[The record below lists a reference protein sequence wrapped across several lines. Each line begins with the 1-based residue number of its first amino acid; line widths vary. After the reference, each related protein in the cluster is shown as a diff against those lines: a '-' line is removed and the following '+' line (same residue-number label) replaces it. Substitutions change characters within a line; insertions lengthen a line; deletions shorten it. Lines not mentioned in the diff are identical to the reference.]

1 MVASLPPHFIELVYD
16 ALLKSFWRK
25 KSLKRFLRRCG
36 IAETFLSQLD
46 PDESKREW
54 LDRLFPK
61 LEIADHAAAVIQQMA
76 RFLADQ
82 TSFPD
87 LETWEDSA
95 EKIEVARSAV
105 DALGAYI
112 AQNEQRKEDAT
123 AARERR
129 EQAEERRI
137 TSIRS
142 QHDLER
148 LKERLDSL
156 AVKIGTQD
164 GGYAFQDWFYDVAEY
179 SDIDHH
185 CPYNDKGRQIDGSI
199 TLDGTTY
206 LVELKFTR
214 NQTGAPDVDSLLAK
228 VNAKSDNTM
237 GVMFS
242 MSGYS
247 SVAIRTAS
255 FPKSPILLFDH
266 SHLYMVL
273 TGVASLADV
282 ILRVRRH
289 SSQRGN
295 AYLSV
300 QDFGT

>member
-1 MVASLPPHFIELVYD
+1 MASGLPPHLIDLVYD

-25 KSLKRFLRRCG
+25 KPFRRFLRHCG

-54 LDRLFPK
+54 LDQLFPK
-61 LEIADHAAAVIQQMA
+61 LEFAVKGEAVIQQMA
-76 RFLADQ
+76 RYLADQ

-87 LETWEDSA
+87 LETWENSA
-95 EKIEVARSAV
+95 EKIEAARSAV
-105 DALGAYI
+105 FALKSYL
-112 AQNEQRKEDAT
+112 EQKDRRKVDVK
-123 AARERR
+123 AALKRR

-137 TSIRS
+137 NSIRS
-142 QHDLER
+142 QNDLMQ

-156 AVKIGTQD
+156 AFKIGSSE
-164 GGYAFQDWFYDVAEY
+164 GGYSFQDWFYDLVEF
-179 SDIDHH
+179 SGIDHH
-185 CPYNDKGRQIDGSI
+185 HPYNDKGRQIDGSI

-206 LVELKFTR
+206 LVELKFT
-214 NQTGAPDVDSLLAK
+214 QGQAVATDVDSLLSK

-247 SVAIRTAS
+247 SVAIQTAS

-266 SHLYMVL
+266 THLYMVL
-273 TGVASLADV
+273 TAIESLADV
-282 ILRVRRH
+282 ILRVRRN

-295 AYLSV
+295 AFLSV
-300 QDFGT
+300 QEFGK

>member
-1 MVASLPPHFIELVYD
+1 MVASLPPHLIELVYD

-61 LEIADHAAAVIQQMA
+61 LETADQGEAVIQQMA

-95 EKIEVARSAV
+95 EKIEAARGAIH
-105 DALGAYI
+105 ALGVYI
-112 AQNEQRKEDAT
+112 AQKEQRMADAT

-129 EQAEERRI
+129 ERADERR
-137 TSIRS
+137 TENIRS

-156 AVKIGTQD
+156 AVEIGTQD
-164 GGYAFQDWFYDVAEY
+164 AGYAFQDWFYDLAEY
-179 SDIDHH
+179 FDIDHH
-185 CPYNDKGRQIDGSI
+185 RPYNDKGRQIDGSV

-214 NQTGAPDVDSLLAK
+214 KQTGATDVDSLLAK

-237 GVMFS
+237 GIMFS

-247 SVAIRTAS
+247 SVAIQTAS
-255 FPKSPILLFDH
+255 FPKSPIILFDH

-273 TGVASLADV
+273 TRVASLADV

-300 QDFGT
+300 GDFGT